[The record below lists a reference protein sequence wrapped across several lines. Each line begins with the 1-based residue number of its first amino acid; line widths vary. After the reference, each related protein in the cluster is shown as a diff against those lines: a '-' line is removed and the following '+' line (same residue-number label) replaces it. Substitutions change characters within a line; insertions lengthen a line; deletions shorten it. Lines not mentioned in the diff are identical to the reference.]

1 METLQRLRPSM
12 PKTFKFTIGHTYE
25 TQTGELVK
33 VLGRTRSV
41 GYECLR
47 CSDGKYRYDRS
58 TYSGDAGRCTGT
70 NHDYSD
76 PDNFKR

>member
-1 METLQRLRPSM
+1 M
-12 PKTFKFTIGHTYE
+12 PKTFKFIIGRTYE
-25 TQTGELVK
+25 TQSGKLVK

-58 TYSGDAGRCTGT
+58 TTNVGAGRVTGT

>member
-1 METLQRLRPSM
+1 M
-12 PKTFKFTIGHTYE
+12 PKTFKFTIGHTYF
-25 TQTGELVK
+25 TQEGWPIK

-58 TYSGDAGRCTGT
+58 TYSGDAGRITGSP
-70 NHDYSD
+70 HDYSD
-76 PDNFKR
+76 PNNFRR